1 VDETEQDLTKG
12 LERLNALPQVNA
24 ANQLLRCCG
33 SIRWAKG
40 LVSKMP
46 FDDFQQLLDESDSIW
61 LSLNQEDWLEAFSS
75 HPKIGEKKTALSES
89 SESRQWSEDEQS
101 GTRSASRETLSK
113 LAELNKLY
121 EKRFGY
127 IFIISASGKS
137 TDEMLLALR
146 ERLQNDPETEI
157 QVAAEQ
163 QRLITHLRL
172 QKLLEQ

>member
-1 VDETEQDLTKG
+1 
-12 LERLNALPQVNA
+12 
-24 ANQLLRCCG
+24 
-33 SIRWAKG
+33 
-40 LVSKMP
+40 M
-46 FDDFQQLLDESDSIW
+46 
-61 LSLNQEDWLEAFSS
+61 
-75 HPKIGEKKTALSES
+75 
-89 SESRQWSEDEQS
+89 
-101 GTRSASRETLSK
+101 LSK

-137 TDEMLLALR
+137 SDEMLQALR

-157 QVAAEQ
+157 RVAAEQ